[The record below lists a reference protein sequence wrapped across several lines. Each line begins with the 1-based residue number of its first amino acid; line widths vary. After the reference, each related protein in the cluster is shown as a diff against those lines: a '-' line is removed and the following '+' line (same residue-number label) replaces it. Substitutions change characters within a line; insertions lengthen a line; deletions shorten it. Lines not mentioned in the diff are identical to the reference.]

1 MVNATSLVKAVLV
14 RSPLAR
20 YVFPTYPYNF
30 TPAQLC
36 FLCQCLE
43 DTRGVPGTVL
53 EVGCWKGGTTIFLAK
68 YLRAQRIDRSYYAI
82 DTFAGFTAADIDY
95 EAKTRGKDRRLFNYF
110 SANSQAWFDA
120 TMRRNGVPEVRSVT
134 ADVNQYD
141 LRTLGPVAFC
151 LLDVDLF
158 RPILKSLRELY
169 EALSP
174 GGIIVVDD
182 CDPTDIRW
190 DGSDEAYRTFM
201 RERDEPPAVVH
212 GKLGVVRKPV

>member
-1 MVNATSLVKAVLV
+1 VIV

-36 FLCQCLE
+36 FMCQCLE
-43 DTRGVPGTVL
+43 ESRSVSGTAL
-53 EVGCWKGGTTIFLAK
+53 EVGCWKGVTTIFLVK
-68 YLRAQRIDRSYYAI
+68 YQQARGIDRQYYAI
-82 DTFAGFTAADIDY
+82 DTFAGFTAADIDF
-95 EAKTRGKDRRLFNYF
+95 EAQTRGKDRRLFNYF
-110 SANSQAWFDA
+110 AANSQAWFDA
-120 TMRRNGVPEVRSVT
+120 TMRRNGVPEVQSIA

-151 LLDVDLF
+151 LLDVDLY
-158 RPILKSLRELY
+158 RPMLKSLRELY

-182 CDPTDIRW
+182 CDPTNIRW

-201 RERDEPPAVVH
+201 AERQLTPEIVH
-212 GKLGVVRKPV
+212 GKLGIVRKPAADRAR